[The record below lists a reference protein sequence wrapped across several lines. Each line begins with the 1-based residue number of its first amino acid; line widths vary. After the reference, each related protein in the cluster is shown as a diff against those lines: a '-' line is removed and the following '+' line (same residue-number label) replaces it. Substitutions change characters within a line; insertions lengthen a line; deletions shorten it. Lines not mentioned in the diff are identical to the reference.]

1 VVCKYG
7 IIDFMLDMKGFV
19 IGAMLLVA
27 CCNFTIKYAS
37 KEANDLP
44 EKLFAGEV
52 HYSRIPVEY
61 W

>member
-1 VVCKYG
+1 
-7 IIDFMLDMKGFV
+7 MLDMKGFV
-19 IGAMLLVA
+19 IAVMLFVG
-27 CCNFTIKYAS
+27 CYNFTIKYAS
-37 KEANDLP
+37 AEGNDLP